1 MRILSVH
8 ARVEQLPLT
17 RPYAIAYKSLDAVR
31 NVIVEIA
38 AEGGLVGLGAA
49 SPAPYVTGE
58 TDEACAAAL
67 ASEATAWLVG
77 QDVRELP
84 RLARE
89 LSARLPDTPAARAAL
104 DIALHDLLAQ
114 KLRVPL
120 VDMLGRAHA
129 ALPTSITIGIKGVDE
144 TLAEAR
150 EYLDRG
156 FRQLKVKL
164 GRAVEED
171 IERVV
176 RLREMVGPA
185 PAEIAAVRVGG
196 AAVGTSARA
205 GAGGMDAGVGIRV
218 DANQGWSR
226 DDLARFLRET
236 AACGVELIEQPLPA
250 ADVAGLRAVPEPD
263 RARLCADEALRTPAE
278 AWALAQ
284 PPRACGLFNLKLMK
298 CGGVAP
304 ALRIAA
310 VADLAGIGLMW
321 GCMDESVISI
331 AAALH
336 AALACPA
343 TRYLDLDGSLD
354 LARDVAAGG
363 FVIEGGVMRTVDR
376 PGLGLRALI

>member
-8 ARVEQLPLT
+8 ARVEPLPLT

-67 ASEATAWLVG
+67 APAATVWLVG

-84 RLARE
+84 RLARD
-89 LSARLPDTPAARAAL
+89 LAARLPDTPAARAAL
-104 DIALHDLLAQ
+104 DMALHDLLAQ

-120 VDMLGRAHA
+120 VEMLGRAHA

-156 FRQLKVKL
+156 FRRLKIKL

-185 PAEIAAVRVGG
+185 PAGIA
-196 AAVGTSARA
+196 TARGA
-205 GAGGMDAGVGIRV
+205 GAGDGAAPGVGIRV

-250 ADVAGLRAVPEPD
+250 SDVAGLRAVPEPD

>member
-1 MRILSVH
+1 MKILSVS
-8 ARVEQLPLT
+8 ARLEHLPLT

-67 ASEATAWLVG
+67 APAATAWLVG

-89 LSARLPDTPAARAAL
+89 LAARLPATPAARAAL
-104 DIALHDLLAQ
+104 DMALHDLLAQ

-120 VDMLGRAHA
+120 VEMLGRAHA

-150 EYLDRG
+150 EYLQRG
-156 FRQLKVKL
+156 FRRLKVKL

-176 RLREMVGPA
+176 KLREMVGPA
-185 PAEIAAVRVGG
+185 PAEITAAGG
-196 AAVGTSARA
+196 ADA
-205 GAGGMDAGVGIRV
+205 GAGTHAGGDDGVGIRV

-250 ADVAGLRAVPEPD
+250 SDVAGLRAVPEPD

-278 AWALAQ
+278 AWSLAQ

-336 AALACPA
+336 AALASPA

>member
-1 MRILSVH
+1 
-8 ARVEQLPLT
+8 
-17 RPYAIAYKSLDAVR
+17 
-31 NVIVEIA
+31 
-38 AEGGLVGLGAA
+38 
-49 SPAPYVTGE
+49 
-58 TDEACAAAL
+58 
-67 ASEATAWLVG
+67 
-77 QDVRELP
+77 
-84 RLARE
+84 
-89 LSARLPDTPAARAAL
+89 
-104 DIALHDLLAQ
+104 
-114 KLRVPL
+114 
-120 VDMLGRAHA
+120 MLGRAHA
-129 ALPTSITIGIKGVDE
+129 ALPTSITIGIKTVDE
-144 TLAEAR
+144 TLAEAH

-156 FRQLKVKL
+156 FRRLKVKL
-164 GRAVEED
+164 GRDVEED

-176 RLREMVGPA
+176 KLREMVGPA
-185 PAEIAAVRVGG
+185 PAEIAAVRAG
-196 AAVGTSARA
+196 
-205 GAGGMDAGVGIRV
+205 GAGGGAGDSGGGGEPGEAARAGVGIRI

-236 AACGVELIEQPLPA
+236 AACGVELIEQPVPA